1 MFARRNDNAA
11 QEMAEE
17 RMYQGNS
24 FSKFSFSKF
33 SVASVFTA
41 GLVLCSGAAFAQ
53 TKPAGVPDAQVE
65 ANVLKALAGAPEL
78 ADQSITSTTVYGTVT
93 LNGTVRDEA
102 SRDLAEHLVANTAG
116 VQKVVDQLAIG
127 TPAPASDDSQQAG
140 TNPNLQSDGTIAPPQ
155 AQDPPAQTS
164 PSPSGAP
171 QNGAPAPPQQ
181 GQYPLPPN
189 GGAPQGQ
196 YPQQQGQYPQQQG
209 QYPQQQGQYPSQQG
223 QYPPQQAGPYP
234 PPPYNRPSY
243 GQPYPSQSPQ
253 QPYVAQKGGDAV
265 VVPSGSIIR
274 VRINQGMSSKNTAP
288 GTTFDGVVLSD
299 VVAGGS
305 IAIPRGASITG
316 TVVDAH
322 TAGQLG
328 GKGELKLQLTGV
340 SFGGKTYPVVTDF
353 WWHQGVDK
361 TGNTVGNTVGL
372 ASVGALIGAVAGG
385 GVGAAVG
392 AGVGGVAGLGVSS
405 ASGRGE
411 AGIPPEAIVTFHLTK
426 PADVT
431 TVSQAELNRLGA
443 GVPPPQQQ
451 PQMQRRY
458 PPPPPPGYYP
468 YPYYGPVYYYP
479 R

>member
-1 MFARRNDNAA
+1 
-11 QEMAEE
+11 
-17 RMYQGNS
+17 MYQGS
-24 FSKFSFSKF
+24 AFSRFSM
-33 SVASVFTA
+33 ASVLTA
-41 GLVLCSGAAFAQ
+41 GLLLSSGVAFAQ
-53 TKPAGVPDAQVE
+53 TKPAAMPDAQIE

-93 LNGTVRDEA
+93 LNGTVRDEP
-102 SRDLAEHLVANTAG
+102 SRDLAEHLAANAAG
-116 VQKVVDQLAIG
+116 VQKVVDQLVIG
-127 TPAPASDDSQQAG
+127 TPAPSSNDSQQLG
-140 TNPNLQSDGTIAPPQ
+140 TNPNLQSDGTMAAPQ
-155 AQDPPAQTS
+155 GQNLPAQNA

-171 QNGAPAPPQQ
+171 QNGA
-181 GQYPLPPN
+181 
-189 GGAPQGQ
+189 APQGQ
-196 YPQQQGQYPQQQG
+196 YPPPPNGAAPQGQYP
-209 QYPQQQGQYPSQQG
+209 
-223 QYPPQQAGPYP
+223 YPPQQAGPYS
-234 PPPYNRPSY
+234 PYNRPPY
-243 GQPYPSQSPQ
+243 RQPYPPQYPQ

-265 VVPSGSIIR
+265 VIPSGSTLR
-274 VRINQGMSSKNTAP
+274 VRINQGMNSKNTAP

-299 VVAGGS
+299 VVAGGF

-316 TVVDAH
+316 NVVDAH

-328 GKGELKLQLTGV
+328 GKGELKLQVTTV

-361 TGNTVGNTVGL
+361 TGNTVGTTVGL

-411 AGIPPEAIVTFHLTK
+411 AAIPPEAIVTFHLTQ

-443 GVPPPQQQ
+443 GVPQPEMQ

-458 PPPPPPGYYP
+458 PPPPPPPGYYPYYP
-468 YPYYGPVYYYP
+468 YPYYGSVYYYP

>member
-1 MFARRNDNAA
+1 
-11 QEMAEE
+11 
-17 RMYQGNS
+17 MYQGNC
-24 FSKFSFSKF
+24 FSRFSMASLLLVGLLSNGVAFS
-33 SVASVFTA
+33 
-41 GLVLCSGAAFAQ
+41 Q
-53 TKPAGVPDAQVE
+53 TKSATLPDAQIE

-93 LNGTVRDEA
+93 LNGMVRDEPL
-102 SRDLAEHLVANTAG
+102 RDLAEHLVANTTG
-116 VQKVVDQLAIG
+116 VQKVVDQLTIG
-127 TPAPASDDSQQAG
+127 TPAAASDSNQAG

-155 AQDPPAQTS
+155 EQNSQV
-164 PSPSGAP
+164 PSPSSSPQSGAP
-171 QNGAPAPPQQ
+171 PQQNQYPQPPGGVPQQ
-181 GQYPLPPN
+181 GQYPPPN
-189 GGAPQGQ
+189 GAAPQA
-196 YPQQQGQYPQQQG
+196 
-209 QYPQQQGQYPSQQG
+209 G

-234 PPPYNRPSY
+234 PYDNRPPYR
-243 GQPYPSQSPQ
+243 QPYPPQ
-253 QPYVAQKGGDAV
+253 YPPYPAQKGGDAV
-265 VVPSGSIIR
+265 VVPSGSMLR
-274 VRINQGMSSKNTAP
+274 VRINEGMNSKNTAP

-299 VVAGGS
+299 VAAGGF
-305 IAIPRGASITG
+305 IAVPRGASITG

-322 TAGQLG
+322 RAGQLG
-328 GKGELKLQLTGV
+328 GKGELKLQVTTV
-340 SFGGKTYPVVTDF
+340 SFGGKSYPVVTDF

-411 AGIPPEAIVTFHLTK
+411 AALPPEAIVTFHLTQ

-443 GVPPPQQQ
+443 GLPPGTQ

-458 PPPPPPGYYP
+458 PPPPPPPGYYPYPPYP
-468 YPYYGPVYYYP
+468 YPYYGPVYY
-479 R
+479 RR

>member
-1 MFARRNDNAA
+1 
-11 QEMAEE
+11 MASLLAV
-17 RMYQGNS
+17 GLLLGS
-24 FSKFSFSKF
+24 GP
-33 SVASVFTA
+33 AFT
-41 GLVLCSGAAFAQ
+41 Q
-53 TKPAGVPDAQVE
+53 TKPAAVPDAQIE

-93 LNGTVRDEA
+93 LNGTVRDEL
-102 SRDLAEHLVANTAG
+102 SRDLAEHLVANAAG
-116 VQKVVDQLAIG
+116 VQKVVDQLVIG
-127 TPAPASDDSQQAG
+127 TPAPANNDSQQAG
-140 TNPNLQSDGTIAPPQ
+140 TNPNLRSDGTMAPPQ
-155 AQDPPAQTS
+155 GQNPPAQNS
-164 PSPSGAP
+164 PNPSGAP
-171 QNGAPAPPQQ
+171 QNGAPTQQ
-181 GQYPLPPN
+181 GQYPPPPD
-189 GGAPQGQ
+189 GGAP
-196 YPQQQGQYPQQQG
+196 
-209 QYPQQQGQYPSQQG
+209 QG

-234 PPPYNRPSY
+234 PPYNRPPY
-243 GQPYPSQSPQ
+243 RQPYPPQYPQ

-265 VVPSGSIIR
+265 VVPSGSTVR
-274 VRINQGMSSKNTAP
+274 VRINQGMNSKNTAP

-305 IAIPRGASITG
+305 IAIPRGASIAG

-328 GKGELKLQLTGV
+328 GKGELKLQLTNV
-340 SFGGKTYPVVTDF
+340 SFGGRTYPLVTDF

-361 TGNTVGNTVGL
+361 TGNTVGTTVGL

-411 AGIPPEAIVTFHLTK
+411 AALPPEAIVTFHLTQ

-443 GVPPPQQQ
+443 GMPQPQQQ

-458 PPPPPPGYYP
+458 PPPPPPPGYYPYYP

>member
-1 MFARRNDNAA
+1 
-11 QEMAEE
+11 MAEE

-24 FSKFSFSKF
+24 FLKFSM
-33 SVASVFTA
+33 ASVFAA
-41 GLVLCSGAAFAQ
+41 GLVLCSGGAFAQ
-53 TKPAGVPDAQVE
+53 TKPAGMPDAQVE

-127 TPAPASDDSQQAG
+127 TPGPASDDSQQAG

-155 AQDPPAQTS
+155 GQDPPAQTS
-164 PSPSGAP
+164 PSPSGLP

-181 GQYPLPPN
+181 GQYPPPPN
-189 GGAPQGQ
+189 GGAP
-196 YPQQQGQYPQQQG
+196 
-209 QYPQQQGQYPSQQG
+209 QG

-234 PPPYNRPSY
+234 PPPYNRSPY
-243 GQPYPSQSPQ
+243 GQPYPPPPPQ

-265 VVPSGSIIR
+265 VIPSGSTIR

-288 GTTFDGVVLSD
+288 GTAFDGVVLSD

-340 SFGGKTYPVVTDF
+340 SFGGRTYPVATDF

-361 TGNTVGNTVGL
+361 TGNTVGTTVGL

-411 AGIPPEAIVTFHLTK
+411 AGLPPEAIVTFHLTQ

-443 GVPPPQQQ
+443 GVPAPQQQ

-468 YPYYGPVYYYP
+468 YPYPYPYYGPGYYYQ

>member
-1 MFARRNDNAA
+1 MV
-11 QEMAEE
+11 
-17 RMYQGNS
+17 
-24 FSKFSFSKF
+24 
-33 SVASVFTA
+33 SVLTASLLL
-41 GLVLCSGAAFAQ
+41 GDGAAFAQ
-53 TKPAGVPDAQVE
+53 TKPAAMPDAQIE

-93 LNGTVRDEA
+93 LNGTVRDEP
-102 SRDLAEHLVANTAG
+102 SRDLAEHLAANAAG
-116 VQKVVDQLAIG
+116 VQKVVDQLVIG
-127 TPAPASDDSQQAG
+127 TTAPANNDSQQAG
-140 TNPNLQSDGTIAPPQ
+140 TNPNLQSDGTMAPPQ
-155 AQDPPAQTS
+155 GQNPPAQNS
-164 PSPSGAP
+164 ASPSGAP
-171 QNGAPAPPQQ
+171 QNGAPP
-181 GQYPLPPN
+181 
-189 GGAPQGQ
+189 
-196 YPQQQGQYPQQQG
+196 
-209 QYPQQQGQYPSQQG
+209 QQG

-234 PPPYNRPSY
+234 PPYNRPPY
-243 GQPYPSQSPQ
+243 RQPYPPQYPQ

-265 VVPSGSIIR
+265 VVPSGSSVR
-274 VRINQGMSSKNTAP
+274 VRINQGMNSKNTAP

-328 GKGELKLQLTGV
+328 GKGELKLQLTNV
-340 SFGGKTYPVVTDF
+340 SFGGKTYPLVTDF

-361 TGNTVGNTVGL
+361 TGNTVGTTVGL

-411 AGIPPEAIVTFHLTK
+411 AGIPPEAIVTFHLTQ

-443 GVPPPQQQ
+443 GMPQPQQQ
-451 PQMQRRY
+451 PEMQRRY
-458 PPPPPPGYYP
+458 PPPPPPPGYYP
-468 YPYYGPVYYYP
+468 YPYYGPVYYP